1 MKFARIRRSTIL
13 GATAAGLVASSLLT
27 YTAAADTVADKART
41 VETDD
46 GWLLTVTK
54 TAENLDRYPAL
65 SASPTSR
72 EGFVSLKA
80 IAEVTGNGRAPINSG
95 AVTYGYQIGCQVDVS
110 TGLTLGMGFTIGPNA
125 SLNISWPPSV
135 SVGGQASVSPNISTT
150 LKPGTISTVTFGSK
164 PFAAQRGSVTA
175 EQVEVKVDACMG
187 PVTMRSFATAAIST
201 NTADNSVT
209 VYGDPITL

>member
-72 EGFVSLKA
+72 DGFVSLKA

-95 AVTYGYQIGCQVDVS
+95 AVTYGYQIGCQVD
-110 TGLTLGMGFTIGPNA
+110 
-125 SLNISWPPSV
+125 
-135 SVGGQASVSPNISTT
+135 
-150 LKPGTISTVTFGSK
+150 
-164 PFAAQRGSVTA
+164 
-175 EQVEVKVDACMG
+175 
-187 PVTMRSFATAAIST
+187 
-201 NTADNSVT
+201 
-209 VYGDPITL
+209 